1 MDFNVTG
8 PEALKKHDERI
19 KQLEI
24 DMVIVKKDAE
34 NLTSTIERL
43 NDILKALD
51 VTIRDIQMSPLKKYD
66 RIAWAIVSLFIGY
79 LFTRLVSL

>member
-34 NLTSTIERL
+34 NLTTTIERL
-43 NDILKALD
+43 NDILNTLD
-51 VTIRDIQMSPLKKYD
+51 HTMREIQMSHLKCYNK
-66 RIAWAIVSLFIGY
+66 IAWAIVSLFIGY